1 MGKVQIW
8 WNLKFHQ
15 RKFKLEVRL
24 VQFPIGVSP
33 SGNVN
38 YPSGNSNYNLS
49 WGNLKSYKTRFYS
62 FTIGCPTGETLN
74 FPQSIFQSSWVNSYH
89 MFT

>member
-1 MGKVQIW
+1 MGG
-8 WNLKFHQ
+8 
-15 RKFKLEVRL
+15 KFKLGVRL

-33 SGNVN
+33 SENVNYPNGNVN

-49 WGNLKSYKTRFYS
+49 WANLESYKTRFYS

-74 FPQSIFQSSWVNSYH
+74 FPQSIF
-89 MFT
+89 